1 MFESDDWIFEDAFD
15 GDDVEE
21 ETRWNASSP
30 CQSEEKT
37 SSVKRRRVDSREVLP
52 SLSTDSTFV
61 RHAELDIVATVE
73 ANDPPFKNQDNDDVA
88 RGGLLLGIFQSSTS
102 RDTFDFAKEV
112 ENDPS
117 GVPRK
122 TQCFRPKV
130 DATSKVFRYEESRE
144 KSHEAMTEERLA
156 KEVKLIRIF
165 PGPAGLIP
173 HMKND
178 NNISAASYLSSV
190 EALEK
195 NNAATKHIEI
205 KSQDEK
211 NLFGE
216 KAWKLLLNDLPKN
229 FLQDY
234 KISTVK
240 DKATSSHCE
249 STKVKFIAGV
259 LDYIDHSHD
268 DPFVV
273 LKDSTGSIEGTI
285 HRDIPLTYPGI
296 LEPNVVILLQD
307 VGLLKTTTYVVTN
320 KYHILVSLV
329 NLLAI
334 YSDKGRIV
342 STSLMESILSDQ
354 TTSNVELNKI
364 NDRMPVS
371 KSAYISE
378 LQKMAESRNASRQA
392 STFSLIPSSSPRIEA
407 REPELA
413 NGPPMLRPKNDK
425 HCKVTDE
432 TLGRFNYSMGTD
444 DFDSTDIFLT
454 TDCDFTTLEE
464 QSRLDRSLGKST
476 TISRGSE
483 IQQCDLQVR
492 NMEKGSTIDF
502 QKQMKERHLLQTLP
516 QKCVTDVKSCGTR
529 NARYERDTC
538 FPSYDNMSCR
548 DSNVN
553 VRSTLPNMKRN
564 VENSKT
570 LLSYFTNDNEYDS
583 DDEILSQLDVDN
595 VFDEPKKHC

>member
-21 ETRWNASSP
+21 ETRWKFSSP
-30 CQSEEKT
+30 CQNGEKT
-37 SSVKRRRVDSREVLP
+37 SSVKRRKVDSCEVLP
-52 SLSTDSTFV
+52 SFSTDSTFV
-61 RHAELDIVATVE
+61 RHAELDIVANVE
-73 ANDPPFKNQDNDDVA
+73 ANDPPFKNQENDDVS
-88 RGGLLLGIFQSSTS
+88 RGDLLLGIFQSSTS
-102 RDTFDFAKEV
+102 RKTFDFAKEV

-122 TQCFRPKV
+122 TQCFQPKV

-144 KSHEAMTEERLA
+144 KSHEPMTEERLA

-173 HMKND
+173 DMKND

-190 EALEK
+190 EALERNK
-195 NNAATKHIEI
+195 TTTKHIEN

-296 LEPNVVILLQD
+296 LEPNVVILLRD

-329 NLLAI
+329 NLIAI

-342 STSLMESILSDQ
+342 STSLMESILSTDQ

-364 NDRMPVS
+364 NDRMTVS
-371 KSAYISE
+371 KSAYIAG

-392 STFSLIPSSSPRIEA
+392 SSFSFIPSSATRIEA

-413 NGPPMLRPKNDK
+413 NCPPMLRPKNDK
-425 HCKVTDE
+425 NLQVTDE

-444 DFDSTDIFLT
+444 DLDSTDIFLT

-464 QSRLDRSLGKST
+464 QSCLDRSLCKST

-483 IQQCDLQVR
+483 IQQCDLEVR
-492 NMEKGSTIDF
+492 TMEKGSTIDF
-502 QKQMKERHLLQTLP
+502 QKQVKERHLP

-529 NARYERDTC
+529 NARYERDNC

-548 DSNVN
+548 DSNVS
-553 VRSTLPNMKRN
+553 VRSTLPNLKRN
-564 VENSKT
+564 VENSKA
-570 LLSYFTNDNEYDS
+570 LLSYFTNDIEYDS

>member
-21 ETRWNASSP
+21 ETRWKSYSP
-30 CQSEEKT
+30 CQNGEKT
-37 SSVKRRRVDSREVLP
+37 SSLKRRRVDSREVLP

-61 RHAELDIVATVE
+61 RQSELDIVANVE
-73 ANDPPFKNQDNDDVA
+73 ASNDSPFKNQENDDVS
-88 RGGLLLGIFQSSTS
+88 RGDLLLGIFQKSTS
-102 RDTFDFAKEV
+102 RETVDFAKEI
-112 ENDPS
+112 ENDPP
-117 GVPRK
+117 GVQPRK
-122 TQCFRPKV
+122 TQRFQSKV
-130 DATSKVFRYEESRE
+130 DAATSKVFQYEEQSRE
-144 KSHEAMTEERLA
+144 KSHEPMTEERLA

-173 HMKND
+173 DVKNN

-190 EALEK
+190 EELK
-195 NNAATKHIEI
+195 RNKTTATKHIEI

-216 KAWKLLLNDLPKN
+216 KAWKLLSNDLPKN

-240 DKATSSHCE
+240 DKANSSHCE

-296 LEPNVVILLQD
+296 LEPNVVILLRD

-342 STSLMESILSDQ
+342 STSLMESILSQ

-364 NDRMPVS
+364 NERMPVS
-371 KSAYISE
+371 KSAYISG
-378 LQKMAESRNASRQA
+378 LQKMQAESRETASSRQA
-392 STFSLIPSSSPRIEA
+392 SSFIPSSSSRIEA

-413 NGPPMLRPKNDK
+413 NAN
-425 HCKVTDE
+425 
-432 TLGRFNYSMGTD
+432 NYSMGTD
-444 DFDSTDIFLT
+444 DLDSTDIFLT
-454 TDCDFTTLEE
+454 TDRDFTTLEE
-464 QSRLDRSLGKST
+464 QSRLDRSLCKST

-483 IQQCDLQVR
+483 RQRCDLQVR
-492 NMEKGSTIDF
+492 NMEKESTINF
-502 QKQMKERHLLQTLP
+502 QKPLP

-529 NARYERDTC
+529 NTRYERDNC
-538 FPSYDNMSCR
+538 FPSYDDMSRR
-548 DSNVN
+548 DSNVS

-564 VENSKT
+564 VENSKA